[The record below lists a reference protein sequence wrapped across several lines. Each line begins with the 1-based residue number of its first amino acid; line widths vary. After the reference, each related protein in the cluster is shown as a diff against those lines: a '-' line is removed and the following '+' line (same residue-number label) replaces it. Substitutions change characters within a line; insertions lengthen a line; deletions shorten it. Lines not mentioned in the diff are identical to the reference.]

1 MTFKEFE
8 TWCSERACDGCWS
21 RQTAMFC
28 IEIIRIVRKSSFWRR
43 ERAWQAL
50 NERGKI
56 EETIVRPI
64 NEKIKALE
72 KGGE

>member
-1 MTFKEFE
+1 
-8 TWCSERACDGCWS
+8 
-21 RQTAMFC
+21 MFC
-28 IEIIRIVRKSSFWRR
+28 IEMIRIVHQKNFLER

-50 NERGKI
+50 NEKGKI

>member
-8 TWCSERACDGCWS
+8 LWCIDRACDGCWS
-21 RQTAMFC
+21 KRTAMFC
-28 IEIIRIVRKSSFWRR
+28 IEVMRIVRQESFLKR
-43 ERAWQAL
+43 ERAWRAL
-50 NERGKI
+50 NEKGKI